1 VSLIVGFP
9 LDWLSDRA
17 ARPPRLYIHRVI
29 GCERA
34 ADWRP
39 CRSVRLAIGFPLE
52 WALVSVETPPLPM
65 PTYDYLC
72 PSNGRVVEVS
82 HKMAESLETWGE
94 LCRKAGIPL
103 DGTPGKARV
112 ERLITGGNVI
122 TGSLG
127 AKYERPCDTG
137 PCGAPACG
145 GGGCAFE

>member
-1 VSLIVGFP
+1 
-9 LDWLSDRA
+9 
-17 ARPPRLYIHRVI
+17 
-29 GCERA
+29 
-34 ADWRP
+34 
-39 CRSVRLAIGFPLE
+39 
-52 WALVSVETPPLPM
+52 M

-72 PSNGRVVEVS
+72 PANGRVVEVS
-82 HKMAESLETWGE
+82 HKMSESLETWGE

-103 DGTPGKARV
+103 DGTPGNARI

-122 TGSLG
+122 TGALG